1 MQLNEEQT
9 TLATQTAGAE
19 EALNGG
25 GASKVSTGKFKDVES
40 LKKAYGSLESEFTKR
55 CQKIKELE
63 QEIES
68 YKKAET
74 SPKKE
79 ECAPSDTGPSADGN
93 AQCGSTK
100 GDDVV
105 KFLQQFPDALKDL
118 GDLEGYLS
126 PQKDY
131 RVGDVERAYVA
142 LLMDRAKK
150 SQSDLKNEEYLY
162 GLIKDTPVKD
172 RLIKEYISAVKSTA
186 PDSVLI
192 GGTGSIALTPPM
204 RPKTLAE
211 AKALAEKIIKIK

>member
-1 MQLNEEQT
+1 MVFANLFFLYLFLPLNLILYFGTKNRAFRNAVLIFFSLFFYAWGEPVYVF
-9 TLATQTAGAE
+9 LMA
-19 EALNGG
+19 
-25 GASKVSTGKFKDVES
+25 ASITFAWGF
-40 LKKAYGSLESEFTKR
+40 
-55 CQKIKELE
+55 
-63 QEIES
+63 
-68 YKKAET
+68 
-74 SPKKE
+74 
-79 ECAPSDTGPSADGN
+79 
-93 AQCGSTK
+93 
-100 GDDVV
+100 
-105 KFLQQFPDALKDL
+105 
-118 GDLEGYLS
+118 
-126 PQKDY
+126 
-131 RVGDVERAYVA
+131 A